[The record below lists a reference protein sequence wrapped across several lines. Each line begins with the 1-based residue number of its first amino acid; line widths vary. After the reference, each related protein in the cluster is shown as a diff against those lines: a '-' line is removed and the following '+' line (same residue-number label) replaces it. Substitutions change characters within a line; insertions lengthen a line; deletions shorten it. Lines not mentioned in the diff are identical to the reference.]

1 MLNLF
6 DFTFNHQFYLTL
18 SPFGPASPLSPV
30 SPLKPCTSTLRYIC
44 TCHCIA
50 YLYYPVW
57 VRLTSFSA
65 WFSWTYLLTHYSFYS
80 KLGLRRPSISV
91 LCVRLLLFLFHS
103 SCFNIPQW
111 DTPPHVFTKGL
122 TPLCQ
127 TWVAASHDLW
137 CTLTSCVERSLRFCP
152 YMQKTCCTCRY
163 WSIVCIYSCEVYL
176 AVVVRYARQETC
188 LCQGRTRN
196 ALPMFYSLHKQ
207 IIQLGVDAFAFLY
220 TNFSAGP
227 DSNGIVQMR
236 ENCLFLLHWLV
247 EVKQFLCSNPWPLL
261 KCRFPYL
268 RCTGRYFT
276 LTLSG
281 SPYGPGLWVV

>member
-65 WFSWTYLLTHYSFYS
+65 WFSWTYLLTHYSFYL

-176 AVVVRYARQETC
+176 AVVDQICAAGDLFVSREDSQCPSNVLLLAQTDHAAGSRCVC
-188 LCQGRTRN
+188 L
-196 ALPMFYSLHKQ
+196 P
-207 IIQLGVDAFAFLY
+207 LY
-220 TNFSAGP
+220 
-227 DSNGIVQMR
+227 
-236 ENCLFLLHWLV
+236 
-247 EVKQFLCSNPWPLL
+247 QFFRWPWFERHCSNAGELSVPAPLA
-261 KCRFPYL
+261 
-268 RCTGRYFT
+268 GRGEAVP
-276 LTLSG
+276 LQ
-281 SPYGPGLWVV
+281 